1 MKVKTIK
8 GAWGIPIA
16 YDRKFLGFR
25 LVYKGYM
32 KNMPNGYEGNFPKP
46 KYKLT
51 QWISDKT
58 KKFVQK
64 LFPDYVVETKAQ
76 YNARLEA
83 NHNSEMEG
91 LTVGKI
97 QKIIFDPEDVKKM
110 ENMTLKEQIKFKNH
124 LRDIGKY
131 TLEE

>member
-76 YNARLEA
+76 YNARMER

-91 LTVGKI
+91 LQI
-97 QKIIFDPEDVKKM
+97 SSQSIRFYDEDM
-110 ENMTLKEQIKFKNH
+110 EKLNNMKNQDERIEF
-124 LRDIGKY
+124 LRKLRREKRYIV
-131 TLEE
+131 EE